1 MANFWNRQ
9 LSMAAAIALAI
20 GGTAL
25 GAGAALAAGQA
36 TRDAASRPDRA
47 EIEAIV
53 RDYILNHPEIIPEA
67 VARLEQAEA
76 RKALAANR
84 SALETAFPG
93 TVAGNSQGDVKLVVF
108 FDYACPYCKQGH
120 ADVSRLL
127 REDPRLMVIYRD
139 FPVLSPA
146 STEAAMASLSAA
158 SQGSYRKFHDA
169 MFESPGRV
177 SLARTLGIVKGV
189 GLSEERTTSDLK
201 NTALKAEI
209 DRNLVLGRELGLT
222 GTPSYVVGNR
232 ILSGAVGYDRLKE
245 AIAAARAEKGR

>member
-1 MANFWNRQ
+1 
-9 LSMAAAIALAI
+9 
-20 GGTAL
+20 
-25 GAGAALAAGQA
+25 
-36 TRDAASRPDRA
+36 
-47 EIEAIV
+47 
-53 RDYILNHPEIIPEA
+53 
-67 VARLEQAEA
+67 
-76 RKALAANR
+76 
-84 SALETAFPG
+84 
-93 TVAGNSQGDVKLVVF
+93 
-108 FDYACPYCKQGH
+108 
-120 ADVSRLL
+120 
-127 REDPRLMVIYRD
+127 MVIYRD